1 MKVNEMFCRFYAQIH
16 LQQEILFVGPSKKLV
31 LSAGSVTILGGYV
44 VIPVSNL
51 AHIRCFH
58 KLWIVGQFF
67 QIYGEIGGSFS

>member
-16 LQQEILFVGPSKKLV
+16 LQQEILFLGPSKKLV
-31 LSAGSVTILGGYV
+31 FSAGSVTIFWSHV
-44 VIPVSNL
+44 VFPVSNL

-58 KLWIVGQFF
+58 KVWIVEPFF